1 MFRAGVRADLNRR
14 RLAGISIF
22 FDQPPQAIDLAL
34 EATRLMRWHR
44 GTDVP
49 ESGLPLEN
57 EDNCL
62 DAWAIL
68 LAGGGTPPFMIGS
81 VDDATFEVTSA
92 D

>member
-1 MFRAGVRADLNRR
+1 MFRAGVRAELRSS
-14 RLAGISIF
+14 SIRT
-22 FDQPPQAIDLAL
+22 PQAIDLAL
-34 EATRLMRWHR
+34 EATRLMRWYR

-62 DAWAIL
+62 VAWAIL

>member
-1 MFRAGVRADLNRR
+1 
-14 RLAGISIF
+14 
-22 FDQPPQAIDLAL
+22 
-34 EATRLMRWHR
+34 MRWHR

>member
-1 MFRAGVRADLNRR
+1 
-14 RLAGISIF
+14 
-22 FDQPPQAIDLAL
+22 
-34 EATRLMRWHR
+34 MRWYR

-49 ESGLPLEN
+49 ESGLPLEKSGLPLED

>member
-1 MFRAGVRADLNRR
+1 MCRAGVRADLNRR

-22 FDQPPQAIDLAL
+22 FDQNPQAIDLAL
-34 EATRLMRWHR
+34 EATRLMRWYR

-68 LAGGGTPPFMIGS
+68 LAPPFMIGS